1 MEGFFLWG
9 KYENDAKFKKKA
21 VDLYL
26 KEGMRYKTVVKE
38 LGISHSMVRRWV
50 KRYEQEGIQGL
61 EEKRSKSKEPNK
73 GRPKT
78 RPEDPETKIKRLE
91 AEVEMLKKLL
101 KR

>member
-1 MEGFFLWG
+1 MG
-9 KYENDAKFKKKA
+9 KIRKTYDAKFKKKA

-26 KEGMRYKTVVKE
+26 EEGMGYKTVAKE

-50 KRYEQEGIQGL
+50 KRYEQEGMKGL
-61 EEKRSKSKEPNK
+61 EEKRGKAKGPGK
-73 GRPKT
+73 GRPRT

>member
-1 MEGFFLWG
+1 MG
-9 KYENDAKFKKKA
+9 KIRKTYDAKFKKKA

-26 KEGMRYKTVVKE
+26 KEGMGYKAVTKE

-61 EEKRSKSKEPNK
+61 EEKRGKAKGPNK
-73 GRPKT
+73 GRPRT

>member
-1 MEGFFLWG
+1 MG
-9 KYENDAKFKKKA
+9 KIRKTYDAKFKKKA

-26 KEGMRYKTVVKE
+26 EEDMGYETVAKE

-50 KRYEQEGIQGL
+50 KRYEQEGMKGL
-61 EEKRSKSKEPNK
+61 EEKRGKAKGPGK
-73 GRPKT
+73 GRPRT

>member
-1 MEGFFLWG
+1 MG
-9 KYENDAKFKKKA
+9 KIRKTYDAKFKKKA

-26 KEGMRYKTVVKE
+26 KEGLGYETVAKE

-50 KRYEQEGIQGL
+50 KRYEQDGIQGL
-61 EEKRSKSKEPNK
+61 EEKRGKAKGPNK
-73 GRPKT
+73 GRPRT